1 MFITFEGTEGC
12 GKSTLIRN
20 LSTRLQTLG
29 VPHILTREPG
39 GSRTAEEIRKI
50 ILNEEMDPLTELF
63 LYEAA
68 RAEHFEKTVIPALK
82 QGKWVLCDRFTD
94 STLAYQG
101 HARGLSIPMIR
112 TLNRIA
118 SHRKSPDLTFFLDL
132 PVDIGLARASDPN
145 RFEREGVAFQK
156 RVRKGFLEIAKKEK
170 KRFRVIRVSGLDPEQ
185 VCEKVF
191 RILRKSL

>member
-20 LSTRLQTLG
+20 LSSRLQTLG
-29 VPHILTREPG
+29 VPHLVTREPG

-50 ILNEEMDPLTELF
+50 ILEREMDPLTELF

-68 RAEHFEKTVIPALK
+68 RAEHFRTTVAPAL
-82 QGKWVLCDRFTD
+82 GRGDWVLCDRFTD

-101 HARGLSIPMIR
+101 YARGIALPMIR

-118 SHRKSPDLTFFLDL
+118 SDRKSPDLTFFLDL
-132 PVDIGLARASDPN
+132 PVEVGLARASDPN

-156 RVRKGFLEIAKKEK
+156 KVRKGFLEIAKKEK
-170 KRFRVIRVSGLDPEQ
+170 KRFRVIRVTELDPEQ
-185 VCEKVF
+185 VCEKVM
-191 RILRKSL
+191 RILRKHL